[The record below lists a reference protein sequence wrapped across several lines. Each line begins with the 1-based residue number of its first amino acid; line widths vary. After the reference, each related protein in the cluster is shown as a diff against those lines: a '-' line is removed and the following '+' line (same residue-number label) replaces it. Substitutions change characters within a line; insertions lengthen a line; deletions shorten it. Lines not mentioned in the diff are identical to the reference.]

1 MNLLSLCAPATI
13 WPPRILSSLGAILV
27 IATAFAGNR
36 AEAFDQLAWPDG
48 RKVRVVQANQQ
59 VDLSRL
65 QSGVRGW
72 AVDRRFDTNA
82 AMYLAN
88 ELYLS
93 GTEFF
98 LEASAAGLP
107 IAHDRQFSYLT
118 NVEAYWYS
126 RYNLL
131 AATAH
136 GRLGLGV
143 IHGPYMDMR
152 AQRATEL
159 DRFGRGRGEL
169 VKSNKD
175 VMLTQVVAAYLQRS
189 GLPRKFENAVPLMLE
204 FKSGD
209 PHLISALDLATDP
222 LTGRAGYLGDFY
234 TLRWSHGRMDHV
246 FDLGGVGQ
254 AMLKKILW
262 AKFFLRRNHTDED
275 FPGEIFLGNNAEDGF
290 RGAML
295 TMEAVS
301 GMLIAKSALFADLNA
316 GKSGRS
322 GGAKPKLVGIDPVRY
337 QPDQGL
343 KYLPHEIAPTL
354 VYMSDLPVRQYDL
367 HIADA
372 DSSLWDLASW
382 LWASAEFFD
391 YANPRRQDNWN
402 KVFGYQTPFD
412 GSVMEQKYALLARGL
427 ANSML
432 ANLGAMH
439 QVDGVLVSRW
449 SPTTGRGS
457 SVDLADLA
465 LAMVAL
471 DKYSE
476 YLDLEP
482 ERRQA
487 AAALLRQQAEFL
499 LRVVAADGSYRPSY
513 TVASGGAT
521 GERDATSQAF
531 AIRALLAAY
540 HQSGDARYLAAAN
553 RTATIWTADFW
564 DDAAGLYRNQ
574 PGRSDVEYTPIDVGA
589 MLAALR
595 ELTLVNRDP
604 VALMRFQRFFVQA
617 LDASGMMQ
625 SEDIYTGEV
634 LAQVRA
640 GETDS
645 DHDGIPFIS
654 GGDGHHGIDSVFAAR
669 VRFDLSARVGGTKAS
684 TAPADVP
691 HNGAEIYAANCELCH
706 GAAGVGNEGPRLI
719 GNSFVQLTGHAGV
732 ASTVGNGRKS
742 VGMPAWGKVLSA
754 QEIDQVV
761 AYIRALPAKAERS
774 R

>member
-1 MNLLSLCAPATI
+1 MTLLSQSAADQTASDQSTPIRCAIIA
-13 WPPRILSSLGAILV
+13 L
-27 IATAFAGNR
+27 IATLSCNSVS
-36 AEAFDQLAWPDG
+36 AFDYLAWPDG
-48 RKVRVVQANQQ
+48 RKVRVVQANEQ
-59 VDLSRL
+59 VDLSTLR
-65 QSGVRGW
+65 SGVQGQ
-72 AVDRRFDTNA
+72 AVDRRFSTNA

-107 IAHDRQFSYLT
+107 IAHDRPFSYLT

-143 IHGPYMDMR
+143 IHGPYMDWR

-159 DRFGRGRGEL
+159 DRFGRERGEL

-175 VMLTQVVAAYLQRS
+175 VMLTQVIASYLQRS
-189 GLPRKFENAVPLMLE
+189 GLPRKFDNAVPLMLE

-209 PHLISALDLATDP
+209 PHLINDLALDTDP
-222 LTGRAGYLGDFY
+222 VTGRAGYLGDFY

-262 AKFFLRRNHTDED
+262 AKFFLRRNHTDDD

-290 RGAML
+290 RGSML

-301 GMLIAKSALFADLNA
+301 GMLIAKSALFADPGA
-316 GKSGRS
+316 GKSARS
-322 GGAKPKLVGIDPVRY
+322 ATAKPQLVGIDPVRY
-337 QPDQGL
+337 DPGQGL
-343 KYLPHEIAPTL
+343 KYLPHEVAPTL

-372 DSSLWDLASW
+372 DSSLWDVASW

-402 KVFGYQTPFD
+402 KVFGYQTPYD
-412 GSVMEQKYALLARGL
+412 GTVMEQKYALLARGL
-427 ANSML
+427 ANTML

-439 QVDGVLVSRW
+439 QAGGVLVSRW
-449 SPTTGRGS
+449 TPATGAGTTVNLS
-457 SVDLADLA
+457 DLA

-482 ERRQA
+482 ARRQQ
-487 AAALLRQQAEFL
+487 AAALLQQQAEFL
-499 LRVVAADGSYRPSY
+499 LKVAAADGSYRQSY
-513 TVASGGAT
+513 EVAAGSAS
-521 GERDATSQAF
+521 GERDSTSQAF

-540 HQSGDARYLAAAN
+540 RQSADPRYLAAAN
-553 RTATIWTADFW
+553 RTAATWNADFW
-564 DDAAGLYRNQ
+564 DEQAWLYRNLAGQ
-574 PGRSDVEYTPIDVGA
+574 TQVEYTPIDVGA
-589 MLAALR
+589 ALAALR

-604 VALMRFQRFFVQA
+604 VQLERFKHFFVQA
-617 LDASGMMQ
+617 MDASGIMQ

-634 LAQVRA
+634 LERVRA
-640 GETDS
+640 GATDS

-654 GGDGHHGIDSVFAAR
+654 GANGRHGMDSVFASR
-669 VRFDLSARVGGTKAS
+669 VRFDLSAADSRPAAANTPRV
-684 TAPADVP
+684 APA
-691 HNGAEIYAANCELCH
+691 GGQEIYAANCEICH
-706 GAAGVGNEGPRLI
+706 GPAGVGNEGPRLI

-732 ASTVGNGRKS
+732 ASTVSNGRAG
-742 VGMPAWGKVLSA
+742 VGMPAWGAVLSPG
-754 QEIDQVV
+754 EIDQVV
-761 AYIRALPAKAERS
+761 EYIRALPAKAEDMH
-774 R
+774 